1 MLAVRGGAGR
11 QSPQSW
17 ASGPLS
23 GEAASGREV
32 LSLGLQGTA
41 PQRGA
46 GALTSCPLQRPEEKG
61 GPR

>member
-32 LSLGLQGTA
+32 LSLGLRGTA

-46 GALTSCPLQRPEEKG
+46 R
-61 GPR
+61 GPHVLSSPAARRERWA